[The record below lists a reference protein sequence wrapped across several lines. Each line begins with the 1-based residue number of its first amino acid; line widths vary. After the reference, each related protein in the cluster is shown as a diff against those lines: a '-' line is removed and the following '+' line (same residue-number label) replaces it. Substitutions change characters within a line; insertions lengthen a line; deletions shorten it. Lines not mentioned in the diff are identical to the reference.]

1 MSIARGLN
9 TLLCRAPTIR
19 EAKPSNSIEFEN
31 ACKAKRL
38 SSVTIDQMQA
48 GYSVSFR
55 VASVADP
62 FRLTKND
69 GSPRTWQ
76 NLNALVQ
83 YLHKTASPSHGITL
97 NLLPLQAKAHQ

>member
-9 TLLCRAPTIR
+9 TLLCRAPSIR
-19 EAKPSNSIEFEN
+19 EAQPSTSSEFEN

-38 SSVTIDQMQA
+38 SAVTINQTQE
-48 GYSVSFR
+48 GYTVSFR
-55 VASVADP
+55 MASAVDL
-62 FRLTKND
+62 FRLTKNN
-69 GSPRTWQ
+69 GCPRTWQ

-83 YLHKTASPSHGITL
+83 YLHKTATPCHGITL